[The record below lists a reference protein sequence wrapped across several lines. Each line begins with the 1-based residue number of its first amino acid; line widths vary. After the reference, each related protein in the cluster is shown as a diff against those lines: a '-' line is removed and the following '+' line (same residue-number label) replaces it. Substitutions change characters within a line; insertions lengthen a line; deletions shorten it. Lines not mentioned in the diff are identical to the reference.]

1 MKLKIRGNYFSG
13 NLLSDSNVPMV
24 NKVSSQII
32 GAGGNGS
39 SILQNI
45 PTISNNGN
53 NEPKTFFD
61 FLNQNLNSVLWA
73 FVATLV
79 ILVIIIYLNYMRG
92 IKKLKN

>member
-1 MKLKIRGNYFSG
+1 MGNYFSG
-13 NLLSDSNVPMV
+13 NLHSDSNVLMV

-32 GAGGNGS
+32 GAGENGS

-45 PTISNNGN
+45 PTITKNGN

-61 FLNQNLNSVLWA
+61 ILNQNLNSVLWA

-79 ILVIIIYLNYMRG
+79 ILIIFIYRNNMRS
-92 IKKLKN
+92 IKKWKN